1 MIKIYL
7 NQFMKG
13 SKKIMYYV
21 YMLRCQDDT
30 IYTGITSDI
39 NRRMAEHFS
48 KDKKS
53 AKYIRSHTAKQ
64 IEAVWQCENRSAA
77 SKLEFYIKRL
87 SRNEKEKLIN
97 KNEFNFLCNKINK
110 EDYKIIKLKN

>member
-1 MIKIYL
+1 
-7 NQFMKG
+7 MKG
-13 SKKIMYYV
+13 SKKKIMYYV

-48 KDKKS
+48 KNKKS
-53 AKYIRSHTAKQ
+53 AKYVRSHKAKE
-64 IEAVWQCENRSAA
+64 IEAVWQCKNRSTA

-87 SRNEKEKLIN
+87 SRNKKEKLID
-97 KNEFNFLCNKINK
+97 KNEFNFLYNKISK
-110 EDYKIIKLKN
+110 EDYERIELKSLVYV